1 MKKKK
6 SYNEIRTYATYV
18 DILKISSHYSKRLT
32 RFGSR
37 GPKRHRKALR
47 PRRPWQTVLQGQ
59 YYNRP
64 LSIDQN
70 SS

>member
-1 MKKKK
+1 M
-6 SYNEIRTYATYV
+6 RTYTPHV
-18 DILKISSHYSKRLT
+18 DVLKIFSHYSKRLT

-37 GPKRHRKALR
+37 GKKRPRKALR

-59 YYNRP
+59 YYDRP
-64 LSIDQN
+64 LSIYQN

>member
-18 DILKISSHYSKRLT
+18 DVLKISSHYSKRLT

-37 GPKRHRKALR
+37 GPKLHRKALR
-47 PRRPWQTVLQGQ
+47 PRRPRQTVLQGQ
-59 YYNRP
+59 YYTKL
-64 LSIDQN
+64 LST
-70 SS
+70 